1 MIFDASKLHN
11 LTYTELLSTA
21 TYFFEEQQKAYLKI
35 RKVIN
40 NDLEDDENFEIDIF
54 YQPSDILN
62 GDSYSI
68 YKATN
73 GDILVYVIDAMGHGI
88 VPSFTSYSI
97 SAIVNRKMR
106 TVANFH
112 ELMSEVIS
120 NLQYILTDEE
130 QLTCGFFW
138 FSKDFKKVEYVVAG
152 MYAPKILDSGKIIS
166 AKANNIPF
174 MNFSFDFT
182 ITTVDLEKFESFL
195 IFTDGLV
202 ENSEDLGVDLEKILR
217 ERGYFGNLRERLK
230 IIDLDDDTTV
240 ITLRKSQIS
249 T

>member
-11 LTYTELLSTA
+11 LTYSELLSTA

-120 NLQYILTDEE
+120 NLQYILTDEQ

-174 MNFSFDFT
+174 MNFAFDFN
-182 ITTVDLEKFESFL
+182 ITTLEFEKFENFL
-195 IFTDGLV
+195 IFTDGMI
-202 ENSEDLGVDLEKILR
+202 EDSQDFEINFEKMLKDKKYLQTLFKKLQILHLE
-217 ERGYFGNLRERLK
+217 
-230 IIDLDDDTTV
+230 DDTT
-240 ITLRKSQIS
+240 ILSLRKF
-249 T
+249 